1 MSENA
6 IEVSNITKTFEI
18 NKRQSIF
25 QTIRNTKSKLKIIK
39 ALDDVSF
46 SVRKGEVLG
55 VIGWNGSGKTTLLQI
70 IGGIYQPDSGVVNV
84 EGTMAPILR
93 ISTGFHPELEPE
105 ENIILFG
112 MLLGFS
118 KNKIKK
124 RVESILQFAE
134 LEKFST
140 MKLKHFS
147 TGMKSRLG
155 ISTIFQLNPDIL
167 LLDEILAVGDINFRE
182 KCYQS
187 FTSFKEQ
194 KKTILY
200 VTHSL
205 DTVPKLCDRAILLHQ
220 GKLLMMGNPKDV
232 IEKYKTL
239 KNPKE

>member
-6 IEVSNITKTFEI
+6 IEISNISKTFEI

-25 QTIRNTKSKLKIIK
+25 QTIRNTKSKSKLKTIT

-46 SVRKGEVLG
+46 SVRKGEVMG
-55 VIGWNGSGKTTLLQI
+55 VIGRNGSGKTTLLQI
-70 IGGIYQPDSGVVNV
+70 IGGIYQPDSGVINV
-84 EGTMAPILR
+84 EGTMAPILQ

-118 KNKIKK
+118 KNEIKK

-147 TGMKSRLG
+147 SGMKSRLG
-155 ISTIFQLNPDIL
+155 ISTIFQLNPDIPPM
-167 LLDEILAVGDINFRE
+167 
-182 KCYQS
+182 
-187 FTSFKEQ
+187 
-194 KKTILY
+194 
-200 VTHSL
+200 
-205 DTVPKLCDRAILLHQ
+205 VPRVKI
-220 GKLLMMGNPKDV
+220 
-232 IEKYKTL
+232 
-239 KNPKE
+239 